1 MLFFFFCRQK
11 AAYEMLISDWS
22 SDVCSSYLLCGAP
35 QVAGQKFSRP
45 LPRHLVRLTQHRRRM
60 DGRERVC
67 CERRVARPAVV
78 DGEEDSSEARRV
90 GYEDVSTCSSRWE
103 TYNYKQK
110 QNLTPHTTCKNKY
123 HR

>member
-67 CERRVARPAVV
+67 CERRVDRPAVV
-78 DGEEDSSEARRV
+78 DGDADAAPEQRLRGGRAKTDQQIGRASCRERV
-90 GYEDVSTCSSRWE
+90 WQYV
-103 TYNYKQK
+103 
-110 QNLTPHTTCKNKY
+110 
-123 HR
+123 